1 MTPSGE
7 DHSSGDEGRLRDY
20 LDELRQD
27 PPRSD
32 PELADRVVR
41 GARWQQAARG
51 PLQAIGLLL
60 ATLAEGIS
68 DLLGAERR
76 PRR

>member
-1 MTPSGE
+1 MNPSGD
-7 DHSSGDEGRLRDY
+7 DHANGGEGRLRDY
-20 LDELRQD
+20 LEELRDD
-27 PPRSD
+27 PPRAD
-32 PELADRVVR
+32 PDLAVRVVR

-51 PLQAIGLLL
+51 PLEAIGLLL
-60 ATLAEGIS
+60 ATLVEGLS